1 MGHAITSPMGIKPLS
16 LEEIKKMT
24 LACRI
29 AADSLTYLDK
39 YIKVGMTTNEIDELT
54 NDYMLTR
61 GARSACLGY
70 GGYPKYSCT
79 SVNEVVCHGV
89 PDDTPLKEGDIVN
102 VDVTAFIDGF
112 FGDTSKT
119 YMMGQVSDE
128 VRDLVETAR
137 QARDLGIEAIRPNG
151 YTGDIGFET
160 QKFVTRKGYSV
171 VREIGGHGI
180 GRVFH
185 TEPFVPAF
193 GKRGKGERLVPFH
206 CITVE
211 PMINQG
217 VPDFEEY
224 DIPGSSIKY
233 YKTSDNLLSA
243 QFEHTILVT
252 DTGYEILT
260 LQS

>member
-1 MGHAITSPMGIKPLS
+1 MGITPLS
-16 LEEIKKMT
+16 LAEIKKMT

-29 AADSLTYLDK
+29 AADTLTYLDK

-61 GARSACLGY
+61 GAKSACLGY

-89 PDDTPLKEGDIVN
+89 PDETPLKDGDIVN

-119 YMMGQVSDE
+119 YMMGNVTEDI
-128 VRDLVETAR
+128 RDLVETAR
-137 QARDLGIEAIRPNG
+137 MARDLGIEAIRPNG
-151 YTGDIGFET
+151 FTGDIGFAT
-160 QKFVTRKGYSV
+160 DKFVTRKGYTV

-193 GKRGKGERLVPFH
+193 GKKGKGERIVPFH

-211 PMINQG
+211 PMVNQG
-217 VPDFEEY
+217 TDQFIEF

-233 YKTSDNLLSA
+233 YKTADNLLSA
-243 QFEHTILVT
+243 QFEHTVLVT

>member
-1 MGHAITSPMGIKPLS
+1 MGIKPLS

-29 AADSLTYLDK
+29 AADTLTYLDK
-39 YIKVGMTTNEIDELT
+39 YIKIGMTTNEIDILT

-61 GARSACLGY
+61 GAKSACLGY

-89 PDDTPLKEGDIVN
+89 PDDTPLNDGDIIN

-119 YMMGQVSDE
+119 YMMGNVSE
-128 VRDLVETAR
+128 EARDLVETAR
-137 QARDLGIEAIRPNG
+137 QARDLGIEQIKPHG
-151 YTGDIGFET
+151 FTGDIGFVT
-160 QKFVTRKGYSV
+160 DKFVTRKGYTV

-193 GKRGKGERLVPFH
+193 GKKGKGERLVPFH

-211 PMINQG
+211 PMVNQG
-217 VPDFEEY
+217 TDQFIEF

-233 YKTSDNLLSA
+233 YKTADNLLSA

>member
-1 MGHAITSPMGIKPLS
+1 MGIKPLS

-29 AADSLTYLDK
+29 AADTLTYLDK
-39 YIKVGMTTNEIDELT
+39 YIKIGMTTNEIDILT

-61 GARSACLGY
+61 GAKSACLGY

-89 PDDTPLKEGDIVN
+89 PDDTPLKDGDIIN

-119 YMMGQVSDE
+119 YMMGNVSE
-128 VRDLVETAR
+128 EAKDLVETAR
-137 QARDLGIEAIRPNG
+137 QARDLGIEQIKPHG
-151 YTGDIGFET
+151 YTGDIGFVT
-160 QKFVTRKGYSV
+160 DKFVTRKGYTV

-193 GKRGKGERLVPFH
+193 GKKGKGERLVPFH

-211 PMINQG
+211 PMVNQG
-217 VPDFEEY
+217 TDQFIEF

-233 YKTSDNLLSA
+233 YKTADNLLSA

>member
-1 MGHAITSPMGIKPLS
+1 MAIKPLS

-29 AADSLTYLDK
+29 AADTLTYLDK

-61 GARSACLGY
+61 GAKSACLGY

-89 PDDTPLKEGDIVN
+89 PDDTPLNDGDIIN

-119 YMMGQVSDE
+119 YMMGNVSNGA
-128 VRDLVETAR
+128 RDLVECAR
-137 QARDLGIEAIRPNG
+137 QARDLGIEAIRPG
-151 YTGDIGFET
+151 GFTGDIGFAT
-160 QKFVTRKGYSV
+160 DKYVTRKGYTV

-180 GRVFH
+180 GRIFH

-193 GKRGKGERLVPFH
+193 GKKGKGDRLVPFH

-211 PMINQG
+211 PMVNQG
-217 VPDFEEY
+217 TDQFIEF

-233 YKTSDNLLSA
+233 YKTADNLLSA
-243 QFEHTILVT
+243 QFEHTVLVT